1 MPRKLAGKPLTVI
14 VPDPLL
20 VEELVDVELVDVL
33 LVEDEE
39 ELEELEELEEELLEL
54 EEELPPATGTSAL
67 TSADFPLSLFEL
79 SNAETAK

>member
-20 VEELVDVELVDVL
+20 VEELVDVELDDVL
-33 LVEDEE
+33 LDEDE
-39 ELEELEELEEELLEL
+39 EELEEELLEL
-54 EEELPPATGTSAL
+54 DEELPPATGTSAL

>member
-20 VEELVDVELVDVL
+20 VEELVDVELDDVL
-33 LVEDEE
+33 LDEDE
-39 ELEELEELEEELLEL
+39 EELEELEEELLEL
-54 EEELPPATGTSAL
+54 DEELPPATGTSAL

-79 SNAETAK
+79 SSAETAK